1 MDASQKLKL
10 LIVGSGGREHALL
23 QKCRQSPLVDS
34 VIAAPGNGGI
44 AAEATCHP
52 VSAEDVPALVALAQ
66 AEQIDLVIV
75 GPEVP
80 LSLGLVNALEAVGIL
95 AYGPREDGAQLE
107 ASKVFCKDFF
117 ARHQIPTAE
126 YASFTE
132 VEPALAYLRE
142 HPAPIVIKAS
152 GLAAGKGVI
161 MAETQDEAEA
171 AVRDMLEGGAF
182 GSSGAEIVIE
192 ETLYGEEASIHAI
205 VSGEDFVCL
214 PPSQDHKRAGE
225 GDTGLNTG
233 GMGAYTPT
241 SNIDASLQASIEREV
256 IRPTL
261 AGLKADGIDFRGT
274 LYAGL
279 MLTQSGPKVLEYNVR
294 FGDPETQVLLP
305 MLADDLVPLLLASA
319 KGEALPQSVRF
330 HDGAAI
336 VVVLAAGG
344 YPGPYPKGDPIE
356 FPKAIPKGTAVV
368 HAGTARDET
377 GQIITSGGRVLG
389 ISAQAPNLQ
398 EAAQRAYTL
407 CDQITFKGKYLRR
420 DIGHHELNR

>member
-1 MDASQKLKL
+1 MDAPQKLKL
-10 LIVGSGGREHALL
+10 LVVGSGGREHALI

-44 AAEATCHP
+44 AAEASCHP
-52 VSAEDVPALVALAQ
+52 IAADDVPALVALAQ
-66 AEQIDLVIV
+66 SEAIDLVVV

-80 LSLGLVNALEAVGIL
+80 LSLGLVDALEAVGIL
-95 AYGPREDGAQLE
+95 AYGPRKDGAELE

-117 ARHQIPTAE
+117 ARHQIPTAA

-132 VEPALAYLRE
+132 VPPALDYLKE

-161 MAETQDEAEA
+161 MAETQAAAEA

-192 ETLYGEEASIHAI
+192 EMLFGEEASIHAI

-225 GDTGLNTG
+225 GDSGLNTG
-233 GMGAYTPT
+233 GMGAYAPT
-241 SNIDASLQASIEREV
+241 SKIDAALQASIETTV
-256 IRPTL
+256 IQPTL

-279 MLTQSGPKVLEYNVR
+279 MLTENGPKVLEYNVR

-319 KGEALPQSVRF
+319 KGEALPKAVRF
-330 HDGAAI
+330 HEGAAM
-336 VVVLAAGG
+336 VVVLAADG
-344 YPGPYPKGDPIE
+344 YPGSYPKGDPIE
-356 FPKAIPKGTAVV
+356 FPETVPNGTAIV
-368 HAGTARDET
+368 HAGTARDEN
-377 GQIITSGGRVLG
+377 GVITTNGGRVLG
-389 ISAQAPNLQ
+389 VSAQATSLQ
-398 EAAQRAYTL
+398 L
-407 CDQITFKGKYLRR
+407 
-420 DIGHHELNR
+420 